1 MPEPDGPQF
10 QNLWAAAMDEA
21 QANLDALSDEELE
34 GGAFLADPSGGGE
47 WIDDPEPVSRCGY
60 CGEASDYCQG
70 HGEDER
76 AEYGFEPDSD
86 EYDIR
91 REFFEENVPGTRLR
105 HGNRIGH
112 TQAEQ
117 PVTHGGILPTENQI
131 SAAADRDRAREAG
144 HTPDMMDMQG
154 RAFRPNYDEPDPFDR
169 SDPEQARQAKA
180 IEDMN
185 ETLGE

>member
-10 QNLWAAAMDEA
+10 QNLWAAARDDA

-86 EYDIR
+86 EYDVR
-91 REFFEENVPGTRLR
+91 REAFEEHAASSP
-105 HGNRIGH
+105 
-112 TQAEQ
+112 
-117 PVTHGGILPTENQI
+117 ENL
-131 SAAADRDRAREAG
+131 
-144 HTPDMMDMQG
+144 TPDMTDIRG
-154 RAFRPNYDEPDPFDR
+154 RPFRPNYDEPDPFDR
-169 SDPEQARQAKA
+169 SDPEQARQAKS

>member
-1 MPEPDGPQF
+1 
-10 QNLWAAAMDEA
+10 MDEA

-76 AEYGFEPDSD
+76 AAFGFDYDSD
-86 EYDIR
+86 EYEAR
-91 REFFEENVPGTRLR
+91 REFFEENDTSSP
-105 HGNRIGH
+105 
-112 TQAEQ
+112 
-117 PVTHGGILPTENQI
+117 ENL
-131 SAAADRDRAREAG
+131 
-144 HTPDMMDMQG
+144 TPDMTDMQG